1 MSHSAEINHLAKAL
15 AAAQSSLSPAA
26 KDAVNPH
33 FRNHYA
39 SLGSVWDAAREVLGA
54 NGLSVVQTYAP
65 NDGSRLDLVTTLLH
79 ESGQWISGTISMVPA
94 KADPQGIGSAATYA
108 RRYSLASILGIVA
121 DEDDDGQKASMPS
134 HAPAYQAPIATVM
147 KPSKPV
153 SVPSQPQ
160 AAPAAANDGSW
171 RSMVVPKFIKKYA
184 GQTLGDMPQRDL
196 EWWAGNYT
204 PKEFRGVIAQADL
217 DLRSALDQATGRAS
231 AKPAAAA
238 PEPKQAEL
246 TDDTPDDVPF

>member
-1 MSHSAEINHLAKAL
+1 MSHSPEINHLAKAL

-33 FRNHYA
+33 FRNSYA

-54 NGLSVVQTYAP
+54 NGLSVVQTYAAT
-65 NDGSRLDLVTTLLH
+65 DGTRLDLVTTLMH

-134 HAPAYQAPIATVM
+134 HAPAYQAPIATVL
-147 KPSKPV
+147 KASKPV
-153 SVPSQPQ
+153 YVASQPL
-160 AAPAAANDGSW
+160 AGPAAVNDGPW

-196 EWWAGNYT
+196 DWWAANYT

-217 DLRSALDQATGRAS
+217 DLRSALDQATGRGR
-231 AKPAAAA
+231 PAAAVA
-238 PEPKQAEL
+238 SAPKQAEL
-246 TDDTPDDVPF
+246 GDNTPDDVPF

>member
-1 MSHSAEINHLAKAL
+1 MSHSPEINHLAKAL

-65 NDGSRLDLVTTLLH
+65 TDGTRLDLVTTLMH

-121 DEDDDGQKASMPS
+121 DEDDDGQKASLPS
-134 HAPAYQAPIATVM
+134 HAQAYQAPIATVM

-153 SVPSQPQ
+153 SVPSQPS
-160 AAPAAANDGSW
+160 AGPATANDGPW
-171 RSMVVPKFIKKYA
+171 RLMVVPKFIKKYA

-196 EWWAGNYT
+196 EWWASNYT
-204 PKEFRGVIAQADL
+204 PKEFRGQIAQADL
-217 DLRSALDQATGRAS
+217 DLRSALDQATGRGQ
-231 AKPAAAA
+231 PAAVA
-238 PEPKQAEL
+238 PAPKQAEL
-246 TDDTPDDVPF
+246 NDNALDDVPF

>member
-1 MSHSAEINHLAKAL
+1 MSHSPEINHLAKAL

-65 NDGSRLDLVTTLLH
+65 TDGTRLDLVTTLLH

-121 DEDDDGQKASMPS
+121 DEDDDGHDLTAS
-134 HAPAYQAPIATVM
+134 ANWLVL
-147 KPSKPV
+147 SKRY
-153 SVPSQPQ
+153 
-160 AAPAAANDGSW
+160 AASC
-171 RSMVVPKFIKKYA
+171 
-184 GQTLGDMPQRDL
+184 
-196 EWWAGNYT
+196 
-204 PKEFRGVIAQADL
+204 
-217 DLRSALDQATGRAS
+217 LRSAPVMAS
-231 AKPAAAA
+231 KASSLPT
-238 PEPKQAEL
+238 L
-246 TDDTPDDVPF
+246 RGYSS

>member
-1 MSHSAEINHLAKAL
+1 
-15 AAAQSSLSPAA
+15 
-26 KDAVNPH
+26 
-33 FRNHYA
+33 
-39 SLGSVWDAAREVLGA
+39 
-54 NGLSVVQTYAP
+54 
-65 NDGSRLDLVTTLLH
+65 
-79 ESGQWISGTISMVPA
+79 
-94 KADPQGIGSAATYA
+94 
-108 RRYSLASILGIVA
+108 
-121 DEDDDGQKASMPS
+121 
-134 HAPAYQAPIATVM
+134 
-147 KPSKPV
+147 
-153 SVPSQPQ
+153 
-160 AAPAAANDGSW
+160 
-171 RSMVVPKFIKKYA
+171 MVVPKFIKKYA